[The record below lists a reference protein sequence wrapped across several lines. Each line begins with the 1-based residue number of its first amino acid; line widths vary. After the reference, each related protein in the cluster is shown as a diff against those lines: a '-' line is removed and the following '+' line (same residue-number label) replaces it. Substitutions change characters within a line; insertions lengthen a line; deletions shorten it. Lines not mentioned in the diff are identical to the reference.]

1 MKSPVAGRD
10 GGTSSGRLRA
20 LAVLLFELAA
30 GAASTLALAVLAL
43 NLLRGILGPGV
54 RLFDRQVAE
63 AVYRWRSP
71 GLTAAMRLI
80 THLGA
85 AYPMAAAIAVAVPL
99 AWREHKRRLV
109 TLVIVLLMGVVINIL
124 LKSIIQRV
132 RPAMSPLVGAAG
144 YSFPS
149 GHAMNA
155 TVFYASLAYLA
166 LRFTARRR
174 ASLLIAAACAAV
186 VLAVGFSRVYL
197 GVHYP
202 ADVLAGYAVG
212 AWWLATAL
220 LVSRSRAL
228 AVLLEP
234 GPAGAPG

>member
-1 MKSPVAGRD
+1 MPGSTGSWPRA
-10 GGTSSGRLRA
+10 RA
-20 LAVLLFELAA
+20 LAVLLLELAA

-54 RLFDRQVAE
+54 RLVDRQVAE

-71 GLTAAMRLI
+71 GLTAAMRLL

-99 AWREHKRRLV
+99 AWKEHKKRLV
-109 TLVIVLLMGVVINIL
+109 TLVIVLVMGVVINLL
-124 LKSIIQRV
+124 LKGIFQRA
-132 RPAMSPLVGAAG
+132 RPAMAPLVGAAG

-149 GHAMNA
+149 GHSMNA
-155 TVFYASLAYLA
+155 MVFYSAVAFLAYRYA
-166 LRFTARRR
+166 DRRLV
-174 ASLLIAAACAAV
+174 SLLVVALSSAI

-212 AWWLATAL
+212 AWWLAAAL

-228 AVLLEP
+228 AVLLESRDT
-234 GPAGAPG
+234 GAPR